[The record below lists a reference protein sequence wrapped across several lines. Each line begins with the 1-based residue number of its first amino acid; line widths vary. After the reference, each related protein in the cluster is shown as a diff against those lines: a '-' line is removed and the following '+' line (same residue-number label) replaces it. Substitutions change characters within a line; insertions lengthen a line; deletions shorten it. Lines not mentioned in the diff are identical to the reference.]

1 MIPVVRVLFVL
12 VAAAIFYEWAFP
24 HRTPYRV
31 LDPDQPIAADG
42 SMTAGRART
51 IYDTDP
57 AYRAARQA
65 AEGDR
70 DDPANFASL
79 IKIEST
85 WADRERAAMK
95 SVMGP
100 LDWSRCDD
108 RKRSALL
115 IAVRSYFE
123 TRERELRSFALRGP
137 QAKAAIEREWSTP
150 ADRAIDD
157 YVRHAVQY
165 GIVHKSEMPAQ
176 MYPEFN
182 RLFGDVQELG
192 AGCPPLKNDKAAAN
206 R

>member
-1 MIPVVRVLFVL
+1 MTIVVRTLLVL
-12 VAAAIFYEWAFP
+12 VVAAVVFELVFARRA
-24 HRTPYRV
+24 PYRV
-31 LDPDQPIAADG
+31 LDPDEPIAADG

-51 IYDTDP
+51 VYDTDP

-79 IKIEST
+79 IKIESA
-85 WADRERAAMK
+85 WADRERAGMK
-95 SVMGP
+95 GVMGP

-108 RKRSALL
+108 RARNALVL
-115 IAVRSYFE
+115 AVRSYFE
-123 TRERELRSFALRGP
+123 TRERELRSFASRGP

-165 GIVHKSEMPAQ
+165 GIVHKSEMPARQ
-176 MYPEFN
+176 YPEFN
-182 RLFGDVQELG
+182 RLFGDVEELG
-192 AGCPPLKNDKAAAN
+192 TGCPPLKNDKAAAN